1 MNRSVARLDEEETA
15 ARRHAEF
22 TDRNGEPV
30 FMHSSLGVPPWG
42 SLTAVDLSEV
52 RIKWSVPLGNLA
64 RFIGYRRCSL
74 IPDGVCQTRAAQ
86 SSLPADWSLSAPQ
99 WIHPSAP

>member
-1 MNRSVARLDEEETA
+1 MG
-15 ARRHAEF
+15 F
-22 TDRNGEPV
+22 TDCSG
-30 FMHSSLGVPPWG
+30 SLG
-42 SLTAVDLSEV
+42 V

-64 RFIGYRRCSL
+64 RFIGYRRCSP